1 MNALLQSSL
10 LLPLLLG
17 QAQNPDATPPAGVV
31 KPNPFALPLSPNANN
46 VRRPG
51 LPGPGTPA
59 PVPGDT
65 STPIPPPAP
74 PPSKPVTPVAL
85 PERAVSPVFDRTT
98 PNCEEVRRKARFN
111 IYFDKVD
118 VEKLVQ
124 TVADATCKT
133 FILGENIRGKIS
145 VIGPDNGRVEVSADE
160 FYAAFLAALDANN
173 LAVVPY
179 GKFSK
184 VVEKAKAKQNN
195 IPTIL
200 DGNTEY
206 TTTEQMMTRLFKV
219 RYVELEPL
227 RNVVQQLVSPG
238 GDSILFQPDTII
250 VNDLGGNM
258 HRIER
263 IVEQLDVRSANDE
276 MRVVQIRYALAAD
289 VASTIQKLFE
299 QKGRPGTRPATLPLQ
314 VTPAPAAAGA
324 PTPTGGTA
332 TASGTTAGAPATLTT
347 LVPDERTN
355 KLIIVASAAANDRI
369 NDIIRQIDVPIS
381 GEGRINVYA
390 LANATAEDIAAT
402 LQALAQG
409 SANRPRSPAGTAA
422 PQNSA
427 QPAPPRPAG
436 TPGVA
441 ATELFAGEVKISP
454 DKATN
459 SLVVVAS
466 QSDYRSLV
474 KVIEKLDVPRRQVFI
489 EAVIMEVDM
498 TRETDFGVS
507 LHQGFTV
514 NTSQGQGVGIL
525 GTKYS
530 GSEPPSFSV
539 TNLNNYSGFL
549 AGIQGPAIPALTALG
564 LSVPAF
570 GVVLHALQTSAGVN
584 VLSTPHLLTSDNE
597 EAEITVGSN
606 VPFQA
611 GFAPQ
616 NLPGVNA
623 SSVPSTASSLGTAIG
638 GLGSFY
644 APISRQ
650 DVALKLNIKPQI
662 NAAGDYIKLTINESD
677 EEITSNDPVLGPTL
691 AKRTAKTTVV
701 AKDQETVVIG
711 GIIQDRT
718 IENASKVPVLGDIPI
733 LGALFRETTKQTIK
747 TNLLLFLTPYIIRDS
762 SDFRRIFER
771 KMAER
776 QKFVEEFY
784 GELPHYDVAVDF
796 DRKAGPLG
804 KMNQASIQSVKLE
817 AGYSAPGDQVIRPS
831 GPPQPIPVPP
841 VPPPYSPPDALPPIP
856 TSPPS
861 SARAP
866 APAPAPQTAA
876 PPPAASTAE
885 APATP
890 TPAPPVPPLD
900 PQSNP
905 YDRSMVD
912 PPKQP

>member
-1 MNALLQSSL
+1 MNFLLQSSL
-10 LLPLLLG
+10 LLPLLFG
-17 QAQNPDATPPAGVV
+17 QSPEVDSVPDAGPVRTPIP
-31 KPNPFALPLSPNANN
+31 
-46 VRRPG
+46 RRPG
-51 LPGPGTPA
+51 GAALQHPLQPP

-65 STPIPPPAP
+65 SNTAPVPAP
-74 PPSKPVTPVAL
+74 ASAPASQKATT
-85 PERAVSPVFDRTT
+85 PERALSPAPERMTA
-98 PNCEEVRRKARFN
+98 NCEEVRRKAKFN
-111 IYFDKVD
+111 IYFDKVEID
-118 VEKLVQ
+118 KLVQ

-160 FYAAFLAALDANN
+160 FFAAFLAALDANN
-173 LAVVPY
+173 LAMVPY

-184 VVEKAKAKQNN
+184 IVEKAKAKQNN
-195 IPTIL
+195 IPTIT
-200 DGNTEY
+200 DGSSDY
-206 TTTEQMMTRLFKV
+206 TTNEQMITRLFRV

-227 RNVVQQLVSPG
+227 RNVVQQLVSTG

-276 MRVVQIRYALAAD
+276 LRVVQIRYALAAD
-289 VASTIQKLFE
+289 VANTIQKLFE
-299 QKGRPGTRPATLPLQ
+299 QKGRPGARASTLPLPIQ
-314 VTPAPAAAGA
+314 TTPVVPGAPSTPAGAASTSAAG
-324 PTPTGGTA
+324 
-332 TASGTTAGAPATLTT
+332 STAGAPATLST
-347 LVPDERTN
+347 LIPDERTN
-355 KLIIVASAAANDRI
+355 KLIIVASVAANDRI

-390 LANATAEDIAAT
+390 LANATAEDVAAT

-409 SANRPRSPAGTAA
+409 SANRPRSPTGTAA
-422 PQNSA
+422 PPGG
-427 QPAPPRPAG
+427 QPAPQRPAG
-436 TPGVA
+436 APGVA

-454 DKATN
+454 DKSTN

-466 QSDYRSLV
+466 QNDYRSLV
-474 KVIEKLDVPRRQVFI
+474 RVIEKLDLPRRQVFV

-498 TRETDFGVS
+498 TRETDFGIS

-514 NTSQGQGVGIL
+514 NTSQGQAVGIA

-530 GSEPPSFSV
+530 GAEPPSFSL

-564 LSVPAF
+564 LSVPSF
-570 GVVLHALQTSAGVN
+570 GIILHALQTSAGVN
-584 VLSTPHLLTSDNE
+584 VLSTPHLLTTDNE
-597 EAEITVGSN
+597 EAEITVGQN

-616 NLPGVNA
+616 SLPGVNA
-623 SSVPSTASSLGTAIG
+623 SSVPSTAAGSLGAAVG
-638 GLGSFY
+638 GLGAFY

-677 EEITSNDPVLGPTL
+677 EEIVSNDPVLGPTL

-718 IENASKVPVLGDIPI
+718 IENASKVPVLGDIPV
-733 LGALFRETTKQTIK
+733 LGILFRETTKQTIK

-776 QKFVEEFY
+776 QKFVEDFY
-784 GELPHYDVAVDF
+784 GELPRYDVAVDF

-804 KMNQASIQSVKLE
+804 KMNQASIQAQKSE
-817 AGYSAPGDQVIRPS
+817 AGYTQPGDQIIRPA
-831 GPPQPIPVPP
+831 GPPQPIPMMP
-841 VPPPYSPPDALPPIP
+841 PPPYSPPEAVPPNTPTTTPSHTQAASPPP
-856 TSPPS
+856 TSAEQPAPPPPS
-861 SARAP
+861 SGAPP
-866 APAPAPQTAA
+866 AP
-876 PPPAASTAE
+876 SS
-885 APATP
+885 
-890 TPAPPVPPLD
+890 PVPVPD
-900 PQSNP
+900 PQAPP
-905 YDRSMVD
+905 YDRSMVEP
-912 PPKQP
+912 PPKPN

>member
-1 MNALLQSSL
+1 MNLLLQSSL

-17 QAQNPDATPPAGVV
+17 QTPGADNPDGGVAKVPVRPAMPV
-31 KPNPFALPLSPNANN
+31 SRT
-46 VRRPG
+46 VRP
-51 LPGPGTPA
+51 PA

-65 STPIPPPAP
+65 SGKAATP
-74 PPSKPVTPVAL
+74 TPTTSIT
-85 PERAVSPVFDRTT
+85 EKAVSPGADRMSA
-98 PNCEEVRRKARFN
+98 NCEEVRRKARFN
-111 IYFDKVD
+111 IYFDKVEI
-118 VEKLVQ
+118 EKLVQ
-124 TVADATCKT
+124 TVSDATCKT

-184 VVEKAKAKQNN
+184 IVEKAKAKQNN
-195 IPTIL
+195 IPTIT
-200 DGNTEY
+200 DGSTDY
-206 TTTEQMMTRLFKV
+206 TTNEQMITRLFKV

-238 GDSILFQPDTII
+238 GDSILFQPDTLI

-263 IVEQLDVRSANDE
+263 IIEQLDVRSANDE
-276 MRVVQIRYALAAD
+276 MRIVQIRFALAAD
-289 VASTIQKLFE
+289 VANTIQKLFE

-314 VTPAPAAAGA
+314 VLPTPPAPGTPA
-324 PTPTGGTA
+324 TPTGTVA
-332 TASGTTAGAPATLTT
+332 PTTTSSPTGAPATLTS
-347 LVPDERTN
+347 LIPDERTN
-355 KLIIVASAAANDRI
+355 KLIIVASAAANERI

-381 GEGRINVYA
+381 GEGRINVYS

-409 SANRPRSPAGTAA
+409 TANRPRAPTGTAA
-422 PQNSA
+422 PQGAA
-427 QPAPPRPAG
+427 QPTTQRPAG
-436 TPGVA
+436 TPGLA

-466 QSDYRSLV
+466 QSDYRNLV
-474 KVIEKLDVPRRQVFI
+474 RVIEKLDVPRRQVFV

-498 TRETDFGVS
+498 TRETDLGVS

-514 NTSQGQGVGIL
+514 NTSQGQAVGIL

-530 GSEPPSFSV
+530 GTSPPSFSL
-539 TNLNNYSGFL
+539 TNLANYGGFL

-564 LSVPAF
+564 LSVPSF
-570 GVVLHALQTSAGVN
+570 GLIIHALQTSAGVN

-597 EAEITVGSN
+597 EAEITVGQN

-616 NLPGVNA
+616 SLPGVNA
-623 SSVPSTASSLGTAIG
+623 SSVPGAATSSLGAAIG
-638 GLGSFY
+638 GLGSYY

-650 DVALKLNIKPQI
+650 NVELKLNIKPQI
-662 NAAGDYIKLTINESD
+662 NASDYIRMVINEST
-677 EEITSNDPVLGPTL
+677 EEIVSNDPVLGPTL

-718 IENASKVPVLGDIPI
+718 IENASKVPVLGDIPV
-733 LGALFRETTKQTIK
+733 LGVLFRETTKQTIK

-776 QKFVEEFY
+776 QRFVEEFY
-784 GELPHYDVAVDF
+784 GELPRYDVAVDF

-804 KMNQASIQSVKLE
+804 KMNQASIQTQKAE
-817 AGYSAPGDQVIRPS
+817 AGIGLPGDQVIRPA

-841 VPPPYSPPDALPPIP
+841 PPPYSPPEVVPPP
-856 TSPPS
+856 TSTPS
-861 SARAP
+861 SP
-866 APAPAPQTAA
+866 APGSSPPAQGASTEPPASST
-876 PPPAASTAE
+876 PPPA
-885 APATP
+885 
-890 TPAPPVPPLD
+890 TPAPD
-900 PQSNP
+900 PQAPP
-905 YDRSMVD
+905 YDRSMVE
-912 PPKQP
+912 PPKPPY

>member
-1 MNALLQSSL
+1 V
-10 LLPLLLG
+10 PPPG
-17 QAQNPDATPPAGVV
+17 Q
-31 KPNPFALPLSPNANN
+31 
-46 VRRPG
+46 
-51 LPGPGTPA
+51 PA

-65 STPIPPPAP
+65 TVKLVAP
-74 PPSKPVTPVAL
+74 SSA
-85 PERAVSPVFDRTT
+85 PERAVSPAFDRLT

-118 VEKLVQ
+118 IEKLVQ
-124 TVADATCKT
+124 TVSDATCKT

-145 VIGPDNGRVEVSADE
+145 VIGPDNGRVEVTADE

-200 DGNTEY
+200 DGSTDY
-206 TTTEQMMTRLFKV
+206 TTNEQMMTRLFKV

-238 GDSILFQPDTII
+238 GDSILFQPDTLI

-263 IVEQLDVRSANDE
+263 IVQQLDIRSANDE
-276 MRVVQIRYALAAD
+276 MRVVQIRFALAAD

-299 QKGRPGTRPATLPLQ
+299 QKGRVGTRPATLPLQ
-314 VTPAPAAAGA
+314 ITPSPASPAVPAPVGGAAPTAAAGA
-324 PTPTGGTA
+324 TP
-332 TASGTTAGAPATLTT
+332 GAPATLTS

-422 PQNSA
+422 TPLGGQNPTV
-427 QPAPPRPAG
+427 QQRPTG

-498 TRETDFGVS
+498 TRESDFGIS

-514 NTSQGQGVGIL
+514 NTSQGQAVGIL

-530 GSEPPSFSV
+530 GAEPPSFSL

-616 NLPGVNA
+616 NLPGVA
-623 SSVPSTASSLGTAIG
+623 SSSVPSTGASLGSALG

-733 LGALFRETTKQTIK
+733 LGALFRETTKMTIK

-804 KMNQASIQSVKLE
+804 KMNQASIQALKLE
-817 AGYSAPGDQVIRPS
+817 AGYGAPGDQIIRPS
-831 GPPQPIPVPP
+831 GPPQPLP
-841 VPPPYSPPDALPPIP
+841 VPPPPAYSPPEPLPPIP
-856 TSPPS
+856 TSRPTPPPS
-861 SARAP
+861 TPQIATPPAAAPIVEQPP
-866 APAPAPQTAA
+866 APAAPV
-876 PPPAASTAE
+876 SG
-885 APATP
+885 
-890 TPAPPVPPLD
+890 PVLD
-900 PQSNP
+900 PQANP
-905 YDRSMVD
+905 YDRSMVE
-912 PPKQP
+912 PPKP

>member
-1 MNALLQSSL
+1 MNFLLQSSL

-17 QAQNPDATPPAGVV
+17 QSPGADSTPDAGQVRMPPPNRRLGGVPV
-31 KPNPFALPLSPNANN
+31 PP
-46 VRRPG
+46 R
-51 LPGPGTPA
+51 PA

-65 STPIPPPAP
+65 PPDTAALPPSPAP
-74 PPSKPVTPVAL
+74 TQKAST
-85 PERAVSPVFDRTT
+85 PERALSPAPERMTA
-98 PNCEEVRRKARFN
+98 NCEEVRRKAKFN
-111 IYFDKVD
+111 IFFDKVD
-118 VEKLVQ
+118 IEKLVQ

-173 LAVVPY
+173 LAIVPY

-184 VVEKAKAKQNN
+184 IVEKAKAKQNN
-195 IPTIL
+195 IPTIT
-200 DGNTEY
+200 DGSSDY
-206 TTTEQMMTRLFKV
+206 TTNEQMMTRLFKV

-227 RNVVQQLVSPG
+227 RNVVQQLVSTG
-238 GDSILFQPDTII
+238 GDSILFQPDTLI

-263 IVEQLDVRSANDE
+263 IVEQLDIRSANDE
-276 MRVVQIRYALAAD
+276 MRIVQIRYALAAD
-289 VASTIQKLFE
+289 VANTIQKLFE
-299 QKGRPGTRPATLPLQ
+299 QKGRPGTRPQTLPLPVQ
-314 VTPAPAAAGA
+314 TTPIAPIA
-324 PTPTGGTA
+324 PGTPPTPRNEPPSTTSGTPTGG
-332 TASGTTAGAPATLTT
+332 PATLTT
-347 LVPDERTN
+347 LIPDERTN
-355 KLIIVASAAANDRI
+355 KLIIVASVAANDRI

-381 GEGRINVYA
+381 GEGRINVYS

-409 SANRPRSPAGTAA
+409 TANRPRSPTGTAA
-422 PQNSA
+422 PPGG
-427 QPAPPRPAG
+427 QPTPQRPTGA
-436 TPGVA
+436 PGVA

-454 DKATN
+454 DKSTN

-466 QSDYRSLV
+466 QNDYRSLV
-474 KVIEKLDVPRRQVFI
+474 RVIERLDLPRRQVFV

-498 TRETDFGVS
+498 TRETDLGVS

-514 NTSQGQGVGIL
+514 NTSQGQAVGIL

-530 GSEPPSFSV
+530 GTTPPSFSI
-539 TNLNNYSGFL
+539 TNLANYGGFL

-564 LSVPAF
+564 LSVPSF

-584 VLSTPHLLTSDNE
+584 VLSTPHLLTTDNE
-597 EAEITVGSN
+597 EAEITVGQN

-616 NLPGVNA
+616 SLPGVNA
-623 SSVPSTASSLGTAIG
+623 SSVPSTATGSLGAAIG
-638 GLGSFY
+638 GLGAYY

-677 EEITSNDPVLGPTL
+677 EEIVSNDPVLGPTL

-718 IENASKVPVLGDIPI
+718 IENASKVPVLGDIPV
-733 LGALFRETTKQTIK
+733 LGVLFRETTKQTIK

-776 QKFVEEFY
+776 QKFVEDFY
-784 GELPHYDVAVDF
+784 GELPRYDVAVDF

-804 KMNQASIQSVKLE
+804 KMNQASIQSQKTETGLTN
-817 AGYSAPGDQVIRPS
+817 PGDQVIRPA
-831 GPPQPIPVPP
+831 GPPQPIPTAP
-841 VPPPYSPPDALPPIP
+841 PPPYSPPEAVPPNTP
-856 TSPPS
+856 SMPPGS
-861 SARAP
+861 SSN
-866 APAPAPQTAA
+866 
-876 PPPAASTAE
+876 PPPAASAE
-885 APATP
+885 PPAAAPPAPAA
-890 TPAPPVPPLD
+890 PAPTAPVPD
-900 PQSNP
+900 PQAPP
-905 YDRSMVD
+905 YDRSMVQP
-912 PPKQP
+912 PPK

>member
-17 QAQNPDATPPAGVV
+17 QSQSGDTAPDAGAPTARA
-31 KPNPFALPLSPNANN
+31 PFRPGAAAQANI
-46 VRRPG
+46 RRPG

-65 STPIPPPAP
+65 SSKAVASPASTPD
-74 PPSKPVTPVAL
+74 
-85 PERAVSPVFDRTT
+85 RAVSPVFDRST

-118 VEKLVQ
+118 IEKLVQ
-124 TVADATCKT
+124 TVSDATCKT

-145 VIGPDNGRVEVSADE
+145 VIGPDNGRVEVTADE

-238 GDSILFQPDTII
+238 GDSILFQPDTLI

-314 VTPAPAAAGA
+314 VTPVPAAPGAPPAPAAGAAAAGA
-324 PTPTGGTA
+324 AASTGT
-332 TASGTTAGAPATLTT
+332 SAGAPATLTT

-409 SANRPRSPAGTAA
+409 SANRPRSPTGTG
-422 PQNSA
+422 A
-427 QPAPPRPAG
+427 QPPGGQPAVARPTGA
-436 TPGVA
+436 PGVA

-498 TRETDFGVS
+498 TRETDFGIS

-514 NTSQGQGVGIL
+514 NTSQGQAVGIL

-530 GSEPPSFSV
+530 GSEPPSFAL

-564 LSVPAF
+564 LTVPAF

-616 NLPGVNA
+616 NLPGVA
-623 SSVPSTASSLGTAIG
+623 SSSVPSTAASLGTAIG

-841 VPPPYSPPDALPPIP
+841 TPPPYSPPEALPPIP
-856 TSPPS
+856 TSRPSSTQTAAPPTSTPAPPS
-861 SARAP
+861 STVD
-866 APAPAPQTAA
+866 APAPAPQT
-876 PPPAASTAE
+876 T
-885 APATP
+885 
-890 TPAPPVPPLD
+890 APPVPPLD
-900 PQSNP
+900 PQANP

>member
-1 MNALLQSSL
+1 MNFLLQSSL

-17 QAQNPDATPPAGVV
+17 QSPDADNAPDAGQVRAPP
-31 KPNPFALPLSPNANN
+31 F
-46 VRRPG
+46 RRPG
-51 LPGPGTPA
+51 AGPVPPHKAQPA

-65 STPIPPPAP
+65 SSDTTAAPPTPAP
-74 PPSKPVTPVAL
+74 KAST
-85 PERAVSPVFDRTT
+85 PERALSPAPERMTA
-98 PNCEEVRRKARFN
+98 NCEEVRRKAKFN
-111 IYFDKVD
+111 IYFDKVEI
-118 VEKLVQ
+118 EKLVQ

-145 VIGPDNGRVEVSADE
+145 VIGPDNGRVQVSADE

-173 LAVVPY
+173 LAIVPY

-184 VVEKAKAKQNN
+184 IVEKAKAKQNN
-195 IPTIL
+195 IPTIT
-200 DGNTEY
+200 DGSSDY
-206 TTTEQMMTRLFKV
+206 TTNEQMMTRLFKV

-227 RNVVQQLVSPG
+227 RNVVQQLVSAG
-238 GDSILFQPDTII
+238 GDSILFQPDTLI

-263 IVEQLDVRSANDE
+263 IVEQLDIRSANDE
-276 MRVVQIRYALAAD
+276 MRIIQIRYALAAD
-289 VASTIQKLFE
+289 VSNTIQKLFE
-299 QKGRPGTRPATLPLQ
+299 QKGRPGTRPATLPLPVQ
-314 VTPAPAAAGA
+314 TT
-324 PTPTGGTA
+324 PTPPGTPP
-332 TASGTTAGAPATLTT
+332 TPRNESTTSTPGTPAGAPATLTT
-347 LVPDERTN
+347 LIPDERTN

-409 SANRPRSPAGTAA
+409 TANRPRSPTGTAA
-422 PQNSA
+422 PPGG
-427 QPAPPRPAG
+427 QPTPQRPTGA
-436 TPGVA
+436 PGVA

-454 DKATN
+454 DKSTN

-466 QSDYRSLV
+466 QNDYRSLV
-474 KVIEKLDVPRRQVFI
+474 RVIEKLDVPRRQVFV

-498 TRETDFGVS
+498 TRQTDLGVS

-514 NTSQGQGVGIL
+514 NTSQGQAVGIL

-530 GSEPPSFSV
+530 GTTPPSFSI
-539 TNLNNYSGFL
+539 TNLANYGGFL

-564 LSVPAF
+564 LSVPSF

-584 VLSTPHLLTSDNE
+584 VLSTPHLLTTDNE

-616 NLPGVNA
+616 SLPGVNA
-623 SSVPSTASSLGTAIG
+623 ASAPSTATGSLGAAIG
-638 GLGSFY
+638 GLGAYY

-718 IENASKVPVLGDIPI
+718 IENASKVPVLGDIPV
-733 LGALFRETTKQTIK
+733 LGVLFRETTKQTIK

-776 QKFVEEFY
+776 QKFVEDFY
-784 GELPHYDVAVDF
+784 GELPRYDVAVDF

-804 KMNQASIQSVKLE
+804 KMNQASIQSQKAETGLTN
-817 AGYSAPGDQVIRPS
+817 PGDQVIRPA
-831 GPPQPIPVPP
+831 GPPQPIPTSP
-841 VPPPYSPPDALPPIP
+841 PPPYSPPEAVPPNTP
-856 TSPPS
+856 SMPPGSSSSP
-861 SARAP
+861 
-866 APAPAPQTAA
+866 
-876 PPPAASTAE
+876 
-885 APATP
+885 
-890 TPAPPVPPLD
+890 PPVPPASSAE
-900 PQSNP
+900 PPAAAPPAAPEPTAPVPAQQPGP
-905 YDRSMVD
+905 YDRSMLQP
-912 PPKQP
+912 PPKPN